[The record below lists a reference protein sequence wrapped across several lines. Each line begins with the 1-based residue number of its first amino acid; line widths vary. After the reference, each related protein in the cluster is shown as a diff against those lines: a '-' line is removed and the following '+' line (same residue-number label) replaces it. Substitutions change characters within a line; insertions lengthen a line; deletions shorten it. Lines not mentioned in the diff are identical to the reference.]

1 MHYCINLQIL
11 FELYKTLTDIFVEVF
26 RMGLRIFV
34 TCLCVSVLNIC
45 LAQHQPSALDK
56 LDQTLKNKIQFT
68 QAKEAKLAFL
78 KRPETDNNNQ
88 LKRYLQNRTLYKEYL
103 KFKIDSALSYA
114 ARNLRIAKLL
124 KSHDLEIETR
134 LDIANLYFPLNKFLE
149 ANDILKSINSKS
161 LSKAQL
167 KEYYLS
173 EIEFYEHYLTNNDN
187 KGFKIKTD
195 QYRDSLLHIVDRQT
209 MTYHINWSLKN
220 IRSGNLKYAEKYLL
234 KVLKDKPENT
244 ADYAMISYLLGL
256 DYEMQQIKSEA
267 IHFYALSAAGDV
279 QLSIKD
285 NAAMQAL
292 ALLLYATGDIDHAYN
307 CTQSAIEDALFCD
320 TKFRTLHMSNFY
332 AIVNKAYLQKE
343 AKQKDQLKHYLL
355 LISTLSFFLVLAVI
369 YVHKQMKRESRMK
382 SELATTTRQLAELNK
397 MIGES
402 NTRLNQVNVQLLEA
416 NKVKETYIAN
426 FFDLC
431 SAYINKLENFR
442 KLVNK
447 KASEQPDNLLKMLRS
462 TSIVDNEVEEL
473 YKVFDSVFLSLYPNF
488 IDDFNALL
496 IPNEKIEIKH
506 KGILNTE
513 LRIYALMR
521 LGITDSA
528 QIAGFLRYS
537 LSTIYNYRTSAR
549 NKAAVSRDLFEDRVM
564 KISSIISVL

>member
-1 MHYCINLQIL
+1 MS
-11 FELYKTLTDIFVEVF
+11 
-26 RMGLRIFV
+26 LRIFI
-34 TCLCVSVLNIC
+34 TCLCLSVFNIC
-45 LAQHQPSALDK
+45 LAQHKPSALDK
-56 LDQTLKNKIQFT
+56 LDQTLKNKVQFT
-68 QAKEAKLAFL
+68 RDKEARLEFL
-78 KRPETDNNNQ
+78 KRSGADNSNP
-88 LKRYLQNRTLYKEYL
+88 LRRYGQNRTLYQEYL

-114 ARNLRIAKLL
+114 VWNLSIAKLL
-124 KSHDLEIETR
+124 NRYDLEIETQ

-149 ANDILKSINSKS
+149 ANDILKSIDSKS
-161 LSKAQL
+161 LSKTQL
-167 KEYYLS
+167 EEYYLS
-173 EIEFYEHYLTNNDN
+173 EIEFYEHYITNNDN
-187 KGFKIKTD
+187 KEFKIKAN

-220 IRSGNLKYAEKYLL
+220 IHSGKLKYAENYLL
-234 KVLKDKPENT
+234 NVLKDKPVNT
-244 ADYAMISYLLGL
+244 ADHAMICYLLGL
-256 DYEMQQIKSEA
+256 DYEMQQNKSEA

-279 QLSIKD
+279 RLSIKD

-320 TKFRTLHMSNFY
+320 AKFRTLHMSNFY

-343 AKQKDQLKHYLL
+343 AKQKNQLKQYLL
-355 LISTLSFFLVLAVI
+355 LISILSFFLVLTVI
-369 YVHKQMKRESRMK
+369 YVYKQMKRESRIK
-382 SELATTTRQLAELNK
+382 SELSITTRQLAELNK
-397 MIGES
+397 MIGEN
-402 NTRLNQVNVQLLEA
+402 NTRLNQVNMQLLEA
-416 NKVKETYIAN
+416 NKVKEAYIAN

-442 KLVNK
+442 KSINK

-462 TSIVDNEVEEL
+462 TTIVDNEVEEL

-496 IPNEKIEIKH
+496 IPGEKIEIKH
-506 KGILNTE
+506 KGVLNTE
-513 LRIYALMR
+513 LRIYALIR

-549 NKAAVSRDLFEDRVM
+549 NKAAVSRDLFEDSVM